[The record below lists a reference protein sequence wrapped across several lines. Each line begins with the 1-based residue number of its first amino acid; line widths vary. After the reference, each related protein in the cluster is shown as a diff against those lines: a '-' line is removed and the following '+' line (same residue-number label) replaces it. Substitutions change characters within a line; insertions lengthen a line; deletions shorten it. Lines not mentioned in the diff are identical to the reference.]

1 MEGDKFMP
9 GLHLKQPEFTYSA
22 SGPLTKF
29 CERTQKITET
39 GKLKHLFRN
48 ELDKACFGNGA
59 AYSDSKDLA
68 KRTILDKISKDR
80 DEITRNHKS
89 NRYHIYSALE
99 GMKTGSQVK
108 ANKQLA
114 EQLDEPVVKEL
125 KRRKAHVRLKDNI
138 RAADLVETRSLP
150 SNMLNVDYKS

>member
-1 MEGDKFMP
+1 
-9 GLHLKQPEFTYSA
+9 
-22 SGPLTKF
+22 
-29 CERTQKITET
+29 
-39 GKLKHLFRN
+39 
-48 ELDKACFGNGA
+48 
-59 AYSDSKDLA
+59 
-68 KRTILDKISKDR
+68 
-80 DEITRNHKS
+80 
-89 NRYHIYSALE
+89 
-99 GMKTGSQVK
+99 MKTGSQVK